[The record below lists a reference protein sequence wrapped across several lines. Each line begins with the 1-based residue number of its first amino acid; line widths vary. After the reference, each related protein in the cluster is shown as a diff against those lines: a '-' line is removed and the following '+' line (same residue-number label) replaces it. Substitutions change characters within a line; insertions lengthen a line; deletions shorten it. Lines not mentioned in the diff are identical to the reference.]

1 MANLKDLTK
10 AQRESLA
17 QAKRFY
23 RKYYGSLEGWTITK
37 FIGMNEDDFG
47 GTAFPLF
54 FIRKGEQVSIIQISQ
69 DEEGNGGGFIF
80 HDLMDLELVQ
90 NNSKEV

>member
-1 MANLKDLTK
+1 MSNLDVLTK

-23 RKYYGSLEGWTITK
+23 RRYYGSLEGWTITK
-37 FIGMNEDDFG
+37 FIGMNEDHFG
-47 GTAFPLF
+47 GTAFPQF
-54 FIRKGEQVSIIQISQ
+54 FIRKGDQVSIMEISQ

-80 HDLMDLELVQ
+80 HDLMED
-90 NNSKEV
+90 NHA